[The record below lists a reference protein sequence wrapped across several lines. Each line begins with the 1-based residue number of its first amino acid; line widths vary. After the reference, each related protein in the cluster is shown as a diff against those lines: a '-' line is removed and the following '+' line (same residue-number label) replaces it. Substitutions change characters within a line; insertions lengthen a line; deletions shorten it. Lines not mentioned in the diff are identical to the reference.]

1 MNRSSTRISNRTS
14 INLGTQ
20 IINQTRPMRFPI
32 FVAITAITLQTSAQY
47 GSFDAKAVATAKAN
61 TTLVVLDDGNTSY
74 NTAIMNAV
82 KAEWKFTK
90 SFDFIN
96 TADLATQPIDPTK
109 NYLMK
114 ILRRD
119 AEKHDAVFLALIQ
132 GWKQKKGEA
141 IEVTDGAAANIPGTQ
156 EIASLMIDAK
166 AVGSSNSAM
175 LLPYVK
181 HLQDFLKNV
190 ESGKMKDKATA
201 DRLYASRTRLI
212 KDMDLWL
219 AQEHLD
225 KTIPDAAKAKE
236 TYTKQLQVMDLA
248 QLMAAAEKGE
258 SGVAISDVVM
268 TGDHKTKWCFKR
280 IFNAST
286 GELLYLRDDASLFD
300 KKQGFISE
308 DVRMLEQAR

>member
-1 MNRSSTRISNRTS
+1 MRYS
-14 INLGTQ
+14 IL
-20 IINQTRPMRFPI
+20 
-32 FVAITAITLQTSAQY
+32 VAIIAITLQTSAQY
-47 GSFDAKAVATAKAN
+47 GNFDTKALAAAKAN

-74 NTAIMNAV
+74 NKAIMNAV

-114 ILRRD
+114 ILRKD
-119 AEKHDAVFLALIQ
+119 ADKHDAVFLALIQ

-141 IEVTDGAAANIPGTQ
+141 IEVTDGAAANIAGTQ
-156 EIASLMIDAK
+156 EVASLMIDAK
-166 AVGSSNSAM
+166 AVGSTNSAM
-175 LLPYVK
+175 LMLYVK

-190 ESGKMKDKATA
+190 EGGKIKDKATA
-201 DRLYASRTRLI
+201 DRLYASRNRLI
-212 KDMDLWL
+212 KDMDLWV
-219 AQEHLD
+219 AKEHLD

-236 TYTKQLQVMDLA
+236 TYTKQLQVMDQS
-248 QLMAAAEKGE
+248 QLLAAAEKGE

-268 TGDHKTKWCFKR
+268 TGEYKTKWCFKR

-286 GELLYLRDDASLFD
+286 GALMYLRDDASLFD
-300 KKQGFISE
+300 KKQGFIGE
-308 DVRMLEQAR
+308 DLRMLEQAR

>member
-1 MNRSSTRISNRTS
+1 MRYS
-14 INLGTQ
+14 IL
-20 IINQTRPMRFPI
+20 
-32 FVAITAITLQTSAQY
+32 VAIITITLQTSAQY
-47 GSFDAKAVATAKAN
+47 GNFDTKAVAAAKTN

-74 NTAIMNAV
+74 NKAIMNAV

-114 ILRRD
+114 ILRKD

-156 EIASLMIDAK
+156 EVASLMIDAK
-166 AVGSSNSAM
+166 AVGSTNSAM
-175 LLPYVK
+175 LMLYVK

-190 ESGKMKDKATA
+190 EGGKVKDKATA
-201 DRLYASRTRLI
+201 DRLYASRNRLI
-212 KDMDLWL
+212 KDMDLWV
-219 AQEHLD
+219 AKEHLD

-236 TYTKQLQVMDLA
+236 TYTKQLQVMDQS

-268 TGDHKTKWCFKR
+268 TGEYKTKWCFKR
-280 IFNAST
+280 IFNASN
-286 GELLYLRDDASLFD
+286 GELMYLRDDASLFE
-300 KKQGFISE
+300 KKQGFIAE
-308 DVRMLEQAR
+308 DLRMLEQAR